1 MTARRL
7 PPKRAPKPAP
17 KLATKP
23 ATNGAAGLRAGACL
37 LASLCAALGWGSA
50 TAAPFKA
57 TLLVR
62 DDDPRHE
69 RSRTERPALG
79 HPGGPAGPGLSL
91 AISDAKPELDAD
103 ATALLIDT
111 VRVASAAAARDAAT
125 KADKAGAAALLADLP
140 ADWLLAAADAST
152 LPLLNIGA
160 ADDRLRE
167 RDCRANL
174 FHLLPS
180 ERMRA
185 DALAQTLAARRWAQV
200 LLLTGPS
207 PADAERGAAA
217 QAALKRYGL
226 KLAGSKPFKL
236 SADPR
241 ERDLANPLLLTGV
254 TGAAA
259 NAASYDVVWVV
270 DSDGEFARALPYRTA
285 LPRPVVGDAGLVAQA
300 WSTSFERYGAPQVS
314 RRFAKAAGRPMQG
327 PDWAAWLAGKA
338 LVAAAV
344 SAAVTSAASA
354 SAASAP
360 VAAPATAQKR
370 AATGFH
376 KALAEAELDGSKGV
390 TLSFRRW
397 DGQLR
402 QPLLLGDGQSVVAT
416 APVDGFLHPKN
427 NLDTLGA
434 DGPEKLC
441 KAKQ

>member
-1 MTARRL
+1 MRGA
-7 PPKRAPKPAP
+7 
-17 KLATKP
+17 LA
-23 ATNGAAGLRAGACL
+23 G
-37 LASLCAALGWGSA
+37 LCAATAIVSA
-50 TAAPFKA
+50 AAAPFKA

-79 HPGGPAGPGLSL
+79 HPGGPVGPALAL
-91 AISDAKPELDAD
+91 AISDARLELDAD
-103 ATALLIDT
+103 GTGLVIDT
-111 VRVASAAAARDAAT
+111 VRVASAAAARDAA
-125 KADKAGAAALLADLP
+125 AQAAKAGAAALLADLP
-140 ADWLLAAADAST
+140 PDWLLAAADAAK
-152 LPLLNIGA
+152 LPLLNLGA

-207 PADAERGAAA
+207 PADAERSAAA
-217 QAALKRYGL
+217 QAAIQRYGL
-226 KLAGSKPFKL
+226 KRVASKPFKL

-254 TGAAA
+254 AAA
-259 NAASYDVVWVV
+259 GSAAAYDVVWVV
-270 DSDGEFARALPYRTA
+270 DSDAEFARALPYRTA
-285 LPRPVVGDAGLVAQA
+285 LPRPVVGDAGLVALA
-300 WSTSFERYGAPQVS
+300 WAASFERYGAPQVS

-327 PDWAAWLAGKA
+327 QDWAAWLAGKA

-344 SAAVTSAASA
+344 
-354 SAASAP
+354 
-360 VAAPATAQKR
+360 AAPKGPLA
-370 AATGFH
+370 GFQ
-376 KALAEAELDGSKGV
+376 KALAEAELDGGKGV
-390 TLSFRRW
+390 ALTFRPW

-427 NLDTLGA
+427 SLDTLGA
-434 DGPEKLC
+434 DAPEKLC
-441 KAKQ
+441 KKP